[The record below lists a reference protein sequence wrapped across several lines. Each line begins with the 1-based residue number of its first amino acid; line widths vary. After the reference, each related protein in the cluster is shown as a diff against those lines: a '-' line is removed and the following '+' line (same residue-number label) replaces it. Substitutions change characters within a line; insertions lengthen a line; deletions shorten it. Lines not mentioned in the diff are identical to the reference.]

1 MTPTDAMLDKV
12 LLEILR
18 NRFQAIADEMAMV
31 AYRTAHTV
39 FVKETQDYATTLV
52 SKRGEVFASPRR
64 YGVLTML
71 AMPMDD
77 TIKAIGDDF
86 AEGDIFITN
95 DPEATRGMATH
106 LPDVF
111 FWKPIFHEGK
121 LVCWAW
127 SFIHSSDVGGKVP
140 GSISPSSYEIQHEG
154 IRVPPRKLF
163 SRGVVDEAFLKVFLA
178 NCRIPDQNWGDMKA
192 CVAALNTAEHRV
204 HALIQQYGVD
214 IVERGIDDVLDYAET
229 QARRVIAAVPDGVYT
244 YVDYMEGDQL
254 GLGMIRIRLDLHVRG
269 DEFYLDYTGTDPQVR
284 ASLNMYTYSKNGHWN
299 LIVGLI
305 HWLCTMEPDIA
316 YNAGMVRPFKVHV
329 PSGSLLNPEFG
340 VACGNR
346 SATMVRMT
354 DVNVGA
360 LAQAVPDQV
369 PSFGNGQ
376 ASILLVSVPDLK
388 TGGTRVSVLQPLVG
402 GSGARPH
409 EDGVDGV
416 DVIWSFLRNVPT
428 ESVESDIPPI
438 LVTHYGLRPDSGGA
452 GRYRGGMGVEIEFET
467 SAPYTVVTSRAMER
481 YLFQPPGRQGGLPA
495 STGYTRQNGDRDI
508 GKIDVLELRPGDRLR
523 IGTQGGGGL
532 GDPLLR
538 PIEMVMEDVVNGLV
552 SRGAAEADYGVV
564 VDGDGCVDISA
575 TQVLRA
581 RRLAERPPSSPVFT
595 FGAARDEYRRQWPLE
610 LEDAMARAIADQP
623 AVLRQFLH
631 HQLKQLIAARFARG
645 ESVPPES
652 LGGLVAELGERLSAG
667 YPVSYQP

>member
-1 MTPTDAMLDKV
+1 MMDNV

-52 SKRGEVFASPRR
+52 SRRGEVFASPRR

-111 FWKPIFHEGK
+111 FWKPVFHAGR

-163 SRGVVDEAFLKVFLA
+163 MQGVLDDAFLKVFLA
-178 NCRIPDQNWGDMKA
+178 NCRIPGQNWGDMKA
-192 CVAALNTAEHRV
+192 CVAALNTAEQRV
-204 HALIQQYGVD
+204 HSLIEQYGVEVVD
-214 IVERGIDDVLDYAET
+214 AGIDAMLNYAET
-229 QARRVIAAVPDGVYT
+229 QARRVISAVPDGVYT
-244 YVDYMEGDQL
+244 YVDYLEGDQL
-254 GLGMIRIRLDLHVRG
+254 GLGMVRIKLDLHVRG
-269 DEFYLDYTGTDPQVR
+269 DEFLLDYTGTDPQVR
-284 ASLNMYTYSKNGHWN
+284 ASLNMYTFSKNGHWN

-305 HWLCTMEPDIA
+305 HWLCTMEPEIA

-329 PSGSLLNPEFG
+329 PSGTLLNPEFG

-354 DVNVGA
+354 DVNIGA

-376 ASILLVSVPDLK
+376 ASILLVSVPDVR

-481 YLFQPPGRQGGLPA
+481 YIFQPPGRLGGLPA
-495 STGYTRQNGDRDI
+495 ATGYTRHNGEREI

-532 GDPLLR
+532 GDALLR
-538 PIEMVMEDVVNGLV
+538 PVEAVLEDVVNGLV
-552 SRGAAEADYGVV
+552 STARAEVDYGIVFRADGS
-564 VDGDGCVDISA
+564 VDRAA
-575 TQVLRA
+575 TEVARHERRA
-581 RRLAERPPSSPVFT
+581 QQPAAPPAFT
-595 FGAARDEYRRQWPLE
+595 FGPARDAYHQQWPLA
-610 LEDAMARAIADQP
+610 LEDALAEAISSQAP
-623 AVLRQFLH
+623 VLRQFLH
-631 HQLKQLIAARFARG
+631 HELKRLLADRIQAGETVTPEMLPVLVDEIAG
-645 ESVPPES
+645 
-652 LGGLVAELGERLSAG
+652 RLSAG
-667 YPVSYQP
+667 YPAPKVG

>member
-1 MTPTDAMLDKV
+1 
-12 LLEILR
+12 
-18 NRFQAIADEMAMV
+18 MV

-52 SKRGEVFASPRR
+52 STRGEVFASPRR

-86 AEGDIFITN
+86 VEGDIFISN

-111 FWKPIFHEGK
+111 FWKPVFHEGR

-140 GSISPSSYEIQHEG
+140 GSISPSSYEIYHEG

-178 NCRIPDQNWGDMKA
+178 NCRIPGQNWGDMKA
-192 CVAALNTAEHRV
+192 CVAALNTAENRV
-204 HALIQQYGVD
+204 HALIEQYGPAV
-214 IVERGIDDVLDYAET
+214 VEQGIDAVLDYAET
-229 QARRVIAAVPDGVYT
+229 QARRVISAVPDGVYT

-254 GLGMIRIRLDLHVRG
+254 GLGMVRIRLDLHVRG
-269 DEFYLDYTGTDPQVR
+269 DEFLLDYTGTDPQVR
-284 ASLNMYTYSKNGHWN
+284 ASLNMYTFSKNGHWN

-329 PSGSLLNPEFG
+329 PSGTLLNPEFG

-388 TGGTRVSVLQPLVG
+388 DGRHAGERAPTAGG
-402 GSGARPH
+402 
-409 EDGVDGV
+409 
-416 DVIWSFLRNVPT
+416 
-428 ESVESDIPPI
+428 
-438 LVTHYGLRPDSGGA
+438 
-452 GRYRGGMGVEIEFET
+452 
-467 SAPYTVVTSRAMER
+467 
-481 YLFQPPGRQGGLPA
+481 
-495 STGYTRQNGDRDI
+495 
-508 GKIDVLELRPGDRLR
+508 R
-523 IGTQGGGGL
+523 IG
-532 GDPLLR
+532 
-538 PIEMVMEDVVNGLV
+538 
-552 SRGAAEADYGVV
+552 SAAA
-564 VDGDGCVDISA
+564 
-575 TQVLRA
+575 
-581 RRLAERPPSSPVFT
+581 
-595 FGAARDEYRRQWPLE
+595 
-610 LEDAMARAIADQP
+610 
-623 AVLRQFLH
+623 
-631 HQLKQLIAARFARG
+631 
-645 ESVPPES
+645 
-652 LGGLVAELGERLSAG
+652 
-667 YPVSYQP
+667 